1 MRKLCVILIANL
13 VVHNAMGQENVSDT
27 LYNNEMP
34 LVYLISSNQ
43 RILLNVPGSVSIIKS
58 KELKNI
64 SPISGNEVFKKIPG
78 IHVVDEEGVGLRMN
92 LGVRGLDPDR
102 SRSVLVM
109 EDGVPVALNP
119 YGEPELYFT
128 PVIDKMNAVEVLKG
142 SGQILFG
149 PQTIGAVVNFITEN
163 PPIKE
168 ALHVKLKAGSFG
180 YFSANASYG
189 NTIKNT
195 GFLISFLRKQANN
208 IGSTC
213 FTINDFSA
221 KVKIDLNEKSKLG
234 LKFGVYDELSNS
246 TYIGL
251 TQSMYDEGGNDFV
264 RLAPNDQ
271 LPVRRYHVS
280 LNHSLQL
287 NQSIK
292 LQTLA
297 YAYSTH
303 RNWQRQDFSS
313 TSTANNTGVIWGN
326 VNIPGAAIFMQNSN
340 AHRNRQFEVV
350 AIESRVK
357 INHTFFALKN
367 EMQFGIR
374 LLQEKALEQFI
385 IGNKADAS
393 AGDLRDNE
401 IRKGNALSVYWQ
413 NQLQLTKKLSFQ
425 NGIRFEQFNYSR
437 NILRGRFKVNNVT
450 VVADTNVLAK
460 SKTSELIPGAGLNYV
475 LSKSVNFFAGIHKG
489 FAPAR
494 TKDAITNEGFPLQLD
509 AEISTNYE
517 IGTRFKLKKI
527 ITGEITF
534 FVMNFKNQIIPVSQ
548 SSGNVNATGNIN
560 GGQTIHKGVEAA
572 IEFNV
577 HELMNTNYQLT
588 FQSNVTYVNSKYSS
602 NRYINKSGAII
613 NVLNNKLPY
622 APNWFLNSSIHF
634 ESPKGWGM
642 KLFCNYVSEQF
653 TDELNTLT
661 PSTNGRIGLI
671 ESRFILDA
679 TTYFAPQG
687 KNFSIQLAVKN
698 LNNQRYISSRRPQGI
713 RVGTPTM
720 ITVGVDFK
728 L

>member
-1 MRKLCVILIANL
+1 MYVILIVNL
-13 VVHNAMGQENVSDT
+13 IVHIAFGQENISDT
-27 LYNNEMP
+27 LFNNEMP
-34 LVYLISSNQ
+34 LVQLISNNQ
-43 RILLNVPGSVSIIKS
+43 RVLLNVPGSVSIIKS

-163 PPIKE
+163 PPLKE

-180 YFSANASYG
+180 YFSANTSYG

-195 GFLISFLRKQANN
+195 GFILTFLRKQANN
-208 IGSTC
+208 IGSTW

-221 KVKIDLNEKSKLG
+221 KVKIDINEKSKLG
-234 LKFGVYDELSNS
+234 IKFGVYDELSNS

-251 TQSMYDEGGNDFV
+251 TQSMYEAGGNDFV
-264 RLAPNDQ
+264 RLAPNDK

-297 YAYSTH
+297 YAYTTN

-313 TSTANNTGVIWGN
+313 TTTVNNTGIIWGN
-326 VNIPGAAIFMQNSN
+326 LGIPGAAIFMQNSN
-340 AHRNRQFEVV
+340 GHRNRQFEVA

-357 INHTFFALKN
+357 INYTFFTLKN
-367 EMQFGIR
+367 EIQFGIR
-374 LLQEKALEQFI
+374 LLKEKALEQFI
-385 IGNKADAS
+385 IGKKADAS

-401 IRKGNALSVYWQ
+401 IRKGNAFSIYWQ
-413 NQLQLTKKLSFQ
+413 NQLQLTQKLSFQ
-425 NGIRFEQFNYSR
+425 NGIRLEQFNYSR

-460 SKTSELIPGAGLNYV
+460 SNTSELIPGAGLNYV
-475 LSKSVNFFAGIHKG
+475 LSKNVTLFSGIHKG

-509 AEISTNYE
+509 AEMSTNFE

-527 ITGEITF
+527 INGEITF
-534 FVMNFKNQIIPVSQ
+534 FAMNFKNQIIPVSE

-572 IEFNV
+572 IEFNA
-577 HELMNTNYQLT
+577 HELMNTSYQLT
-588 FQSNVTYVNSKYSS
+588 FQTNITFVNSKFNS
-602 NRYINKSGAII
+602 NRYINKSGTIV

-622 APNWFLNSSIHF
+622 APNWLLNSSIHY
-634 ESPKGWGM
+634 ESPKGWGV
-642 KLFCNYVSEQF
+642 KLFGNYVSEQF
-653 TDELNTLT
+653 TDELNTLIPT
-661 PSTNGRIGLI
+661 ANGRIGLI
-671 ESRFILDA
+671 DSRFILDA

-687 KNFSIQLAVKN
+687 KKYSIQIAVKN
-698 LNNQRYISSRRPQGI
+698 LNNQRYITSRRPQGI
-713 RVGTPTM
+713 RVGIPTM
-720 ITVGVDFK
+720 VTVGIDVK